1 MKGEKNF
8 QQSHWG
14 WEIGYK
20 KGKGELLFK
29 IEIRLK
35 GPKNNEF
42 KKKRRRRRKQ
52 GAGHTPALPFTLKR
66 ILRQKKK

>member
-1 MKGEKNF
+1 
-8 QQSHWG
+8 
-14 WEIGYK
+14 
-20 KGKGELLFK
+20 LFK